1 MRALEESILCCAGS
15 ILVRFYGE
23 RSLMW
28 AKESDLE
35 EGALTPRHI
44 ADLQAW
50 GRTRQ
55 KCAPL
60 QVAAPSALWP
70 SKRRAGQ
77 QGVSESLESP

>member
-1 MRALEESILCCAGS
+1 MRGVFLRWSPVSAGH

-35 EGALTPRHI
+35 QGSLTERHI
-44 ADLQAW
+44 ADLQTW

-55 KCAPL
+55 K
-60 QVAAPSALWP
+60 
-70 SKRRAGQ
+70 
-77 QGVSESLESP
+77 